1 MYRTLVVVYDISQV
15 VATAVVCFAHAH
27 RVVGEVDIAVVAEDC
42 TETCALVLRTCLA
55 LGVVLHFGIL
65 NALFWVPLVRC
76 CVDSVPSPGGVAKVE
91 QSGREVQQQ
100 QRTGAWSSKAEVG
113 QGSRGNRSHINVD
126 TATLIGQGSRSYP
139 WH

>member
-1 MYRTLVVVYDISQV
+1 MVVVYDIAQV

-42 TETCALVLRTCLA
+42 TETCALVLTTCLA
-55 LGVVLHFGIL
+55 VGVVILHLGIL

-91 QSGREVQQQ
+91 QSGEVQQQ
-100 QRTGAWSSKAEVG
+100 QRTGALSGKAEVG
-113 QGSRGNRSHINVD
+113 QGSRGNRPHINVD
-126 TATLIGQGSRSYP
+126 TVALIGQGRGSYP